1 MSDDR
6 ERTGSLGG
14 ELEGTDEHGDYDEW
28 ERMIAAFRQSA
39 PRSTGAPPW
48 LEQKV
53 MAEIE
58 TLPEAGTFARLL
70 QWLVRPAPVRV
81 PPLAGLAVA
90 AGLALLI
97 ALPRGGG
104 PGMGGE
110 VDGQGGVNGGGVVD
124 GSGAVGGNG
133 AVDGVRPAG
142 GGATG
147 MEAVVYVQFVL
158 EAPGAN
164 SVAVAGDFSEW
175 EPEYTLED
183 VDGDGVWTGRVPVR
197 PGVHSY
203 MFLIDGTEWQ
213 TDPRA
218 ERYSDDGFGN
228 RNAVLAVTA
237 GT

>member
-1 MSDDR
+1 MNDDR
-6 ERTGSLGG
+6 HIEASSGGPANRPDADERR
-14 ELEGTDEHGDYDEW
+14 DYDEW

-58 TLPEAGTFARLL
+58 ALPESGPFARLL
-70 QWLVRPAPVRV
+70 QWLVRPAPVRI

-97 ALPRGGG
+97 ALPRGGEPG
-104 PGMGGE
+104 P
-110 VDGQGGVNGGGVVD
+110 GGVVD
-124 GSGAVGGNG
+124 GGVVDGAV
-133 AVDGVRPAG
+133 VDGSDVRPAG
-142 GGATG
+142 GGSDG

-197 PGVHSY
+197 PGVHTY

>member
-1 MSDDR
+1 
-6 ERTGSLGG
+6 
-14 ELEGTDEHGDYDEW
+14 
-28 ERMIAAFRQSA
+28 
-39 PRSTGAPPW
+39 
-48 LEQKV
+48 
-53 MAEIE
+53 
-58 TLPEAGTFARLL
+58 
-70 QWLVRPAPVRV
+70 
-81 PPLAGLAVA
+81 LAVA

-97 ALPRGGG
+97 ALPRGGVPG
-104 PGMGGE
+104 PGGV
-110 VDGQGGVNGGGVVD
+110 VDGQGGVVEG
-124 GSGAVGGNG
+124 
-133 AVDGVRPAG
+133 GVRPAG

-147 MEAVVYVQFVL
+147 VEAVVYVQFVL
-158 EAPGAN
+158 DAPGAN